1 MSTSTQMTDLEQRI
15 RELTSAQPFAV
26 HWQIRD
32 LTSEEPTTIGDG
44 AHAQVPSFS
53 TRKVSVLLACLA
65 LVHQGRLCLDQR
77 LPITEELNDGVQAGI
92 MKDLAPGVELTLE
105 DHLRQMMI
113 TSDNICTQ
121 LVFDAIGQAVQPTSM
136 NQGDR
141 QEGRAAAALQQVNDY
156 CAWVGLR
163 NTLHR
168 EIFPRSGELTWHHS
182 IEQMTVTTAADQAH
196 LLAQLGRGTQ
206 DTDAAEALHLTPELC
221 RVAVELMHGLHTPLL
236 GALTTRLRMAEKNGR
251 GLRSLSQVGL
261 ATTDDGAPVAAVAV
275 YAETIPT
282 ELPDGT
288 PGRIAAYELFGQIGQ
303 EIEGWYDGVG
313 RGEGRR
319 AESDARGTQTV
330 RVPSLFRIPDDVP
343 GTDAQLEATA
353 AHPGVLSA
361 IGGVTGG
368 GHDGGTVGRDVLG
381 HRDFHPLAGTGKL
394 LAALALAEV
403 DAADPGLLE
412 MPVTITAA
420 HRLAAVV
427 GPLRLPPGSRG
438 HAGEGAADLTL
449 GLHDALGLIIG
460 TSDAATSLAVRDA
473 LETRGVDL
481 AAEARAFFDRF
492 RLRDEPS
499 FHTQIT
505 GFEDPETARGD
516 LLTGETSA
524 HELRQLLMM
533 LTAGGGLVGEDVSDR
548 GKLGLNPTAAHRV
561 LGWMSQVFEPSGLAW
576 ALPGY
581 GPKKVPQW
589 TVSGLESRAAQ
600 HGAAVS
606 EGWTSVLIT
615 RRPGVAPTDGGVL
628 WMAAHVPA
636 RTGRDAS
643 RILGELGLTLHRRGL
658 SRPTRRGS
666 VSPMYIS
673 DS

>member
-1 MSTSTQMTDLEQRI
+1 MPEALSVLDERI

-44 AHAQVPSFS
+44 AHTQVPSFS

-65 LVHQGRLCLDQR
+65 LVRQSRLSLETR
-77 LPITEELNDGVQAGI
+77 LPITEELTDGVQAGT
-92 MKDLAPGVELTLE
+92 MKDLAAGVELTLE

-121 LVFDAIGQAVQPTSM
+121 LVFDAIGGATQAGPARPAGLHQ
-136 NQGDR
+136 DD
-141 QEGRAAAALQQVNDY
+141 RAAAALQQVNDY

-196 LLAQLGRGTQ
+196 LLAELGRGTQ
-206 DTDAAEALHLTPELC
+206 NAEAAEALHLTPQLC
-221 RVAVELMHGLHTPLL
+221 RFAVELMYGLYTPLL
-236 GALTTRLRMAEKNGR
+236 GAQTTRVRFAEKNGR
-251 GLRSLSQVGL
+251 GLRSLSQIGL
-261 ATTDDGAPVAAVAV
+261 ATADDGAPVAAVAV
-275 YAETIPT
+275 FAETIPT
-282 ELPDGT
+282 QLPDGP
-288 PGRIAAYELFGQIGQ
+288 PGRIAAYELFGRIGRA
-303 EIEGWYDGVG
+303 IEDWHDGLG
-313 RGEGRR
+313 RGEGKR
-319 AESDARGTQTV
+319 APSDARGTHPA
-330 RVPSLFRIPDDVP
+330 RVPILLRVPEDVP
-343 GTDAQLEATA
+343 GTDAQLEAAA
-353 AHPGVLSA
+353 AHPGVLAA

-381 HRDFHPLAGTGKL
+381 HREFHPLAGVGKL
-394 LAALALAEV
+394 LAAVTLAEME
-403 DAADPGLLE
+403 AADPGLLE
-412 MPVTITAA
+412 MPVRITAA
-420 HRLAAVV
+420 HRRAAVV

-481 AAEARAFFDRF
+481 AAETRAFFDRF

-505 GFEDPETARGD
+505 GLEGPETARGD

-533 LTAGGGLVGEDVSDR
+533 LVAYGGLLEVEVPDR
-548 GKLGLNPTAAHRV
+548 GKLGLNPAAARRV

-589 TVSGLESRAAQ
+589 TVSGLESRDAD
-600 HGAAVS
+600 HGGDGS

-615 RRPGVAPTDGGVL
+615 RRPGVAPSDGGVL

-658 SRPTRRGS
+658 SRPTLRGN
-666 VSPMYIS
+666 VAPMSIS

>member
-1 MSTSTQMTDLEQRI
+1 MSAPDQGTDLEQRI
-15 RELTSAQPFAV
+15 HALTAGQPFAV
-26 HWQIRD
+26 HWQLRD

-53 TRKVSVLLACLA
+53 TRKVSVLLACLS
-65 LVHQGRLCLDQR
+65 LVHQGRLVLNMR
-77 LPITEELNDGVQAGI
+77 LPITEDLKAGVQAGI

-121 LVFDAIGQAVQPTSM
+121 LVFDAIGGAARPASLHH
-136 NQGDR
+136 DD
-141 QEGRAAAALQQVNDY
+141 RAAAALQQVNDY
-156 CAWVGLR
+156 CAWVGMR
-163 NTLHR
+163 STLHR

-206 DTDAAEALHLTPELC
+206 NTKAAEALHLTPQLC
-221 RVAVELMHGLHTPLL
+221 RFAVELMHGLYTPLL
-236 GALTTRLRMAEKNGR
+236 DAQTTRLRVAEKNGR
-251 GLRSLSQVGL
+251 GLRSLSQIGL
-261 ATTDDGAPVAAVAV
+261 AATDDGAPVAAVAV

-288 PGRIAAYELFGQIGQ
+288 PGRIAAYELFGQIGRA
-303 EIEGWYDGVG
+303 IEDWYDGVG
-313 RGEGRR
+313 RGEGFR
-319 AESDARGTQTV
+319 APSDARDTQPD
-330 RVPSLFRIPDDVP
+330 RVSSLLRIPEDVS
-343 GTDAQLEATA
+343 GSDAQREATA

-368 GHDGGTVGRDVLG
+368 GDDGGTVGRDVLG
-381 HRDFHPLAGTGKL
+381 HREFHPLAGAGKL
-394 LAALALAEV
+394 LAAVTLAEME
-403 DAADPGLLE
+403 AADPGLLE
-412 MPVTITAA
+412 MPVPIAA
-420 HRLAAVV
+420 EHRCAAVV
-427 GPLRLPPGSRG
+427 GPLRLPAGSGR
-438 HAGEGAADLTL
+438 HADDQAGEMTL
-449 GLHDALGLIIG
+449 SLHDGLGLIIG
-460 TSDAATSLAVRDA
+460 TADAAASLAVRAA

-481 AAEARAFFDRF
+481 AAETRAFFDRF

-505 GFEDPETARGD
+505 GFEDLETARGD

-533 LTAGGGLVGEDVSDR
+533 LVASGGLLEVEVPDR
-548 GKLGLNPTAAHRV
+548 GMLGLNPAAARCV

-589 TVSGLESRAAQ
+589 TVSGLESRQAASRGEGGQ
-600 HGAAVS
+600 
-606 EGWTSVLIT
+606 GWTSVLIT

-636 RTGRDAS
+636 STGRDAS

-658 SRPTRRGS
+658 SRPRLRGN
-666 VSPMYIS
+666 VAPMHIQE
-673 DS
+673 

>member
-1 MSTSTQMTDLEQRI
+1 MTPLRPLAALDRRI
-15 RELTSAQPFAV
+15 RDLTADAPFAV
-26 HWQIRD
+26 HWQISD
-32 LTSEEPTTIGDG
+32 ITSTELPAIGSAADT
-44 AHAQVPSFS
+44 QVASFS
-53 TRKVSVLLACLA
+53 TRKVSLLLACLA
-65 LVHQGRLCLDQR
+65 LVHQGRLALDAR
-77 LPITEELNDGVQAGI
+77 LPITDELKDGVQAGI

-121 LVFDAIGQAVQPTSM
+121 LVFDAIGGATQASPAQPASLH
-136 NQGDR
+136 QDD
-141 QEGRAAAALQQVNDY
+141 RAAAALQQVNDY
-156 CAWVGLR
+156 CAWVGMR

-206 DTDAAEALHLTPELC
+206 NTEAAEALHLTPQLC
-221 RVAVELMHGLHTPLL
+221 RFAVELMHGLHTPLL
-236 GALTTRLRMAEKNGR
+236 VAQTIRLRVAEKNGR
-251 GLRSLSQVGL
+251 GLRSLSQIGL

-288 PGRIAAYELFGQIGQ
+288 PGRIAACELFGQIGQ
-303 EIEGWYDGVG
+303 AIEDWHDGVG
-313 RGEGRR
+313 RGEGRHVP
-319 AESDARGTQTV
+319 ADARDTHPV
-330 RVPSLFRIPDDVP
+330 HVPSLLRIPADIP
-343 GTDAQLEATA
+343 GTDAQLEAAA
-353 AHPGVLSA
+353 AHPGVLAA

-368 GHDGGTVGRDVLG
+368 GHEGGAVGRDVLG
-381 HRDFHPLAGTGKL
+381 HREFHPLAGTGKL
-394 LAALALAEV
+394 LAALALAERE
-403 DAADPGLLE
+403 AADPGLLE
-412 MPVTITAA
+412 MPVRITAA
-420 HRLAAVV
+420 HRRAAVV
-427 GPLRLPPGSRG
+427 GPLRIPSGSRG
-438 HAGEGAADLTL
+438 HTGERVSNLTL
-449 GLHDALGLIIG
+449 SLHDALGLIIG
-460 TSDAATSLAVRDA
+460 TSDAATALAVRNA
-473 LETRGVDL
+473 LEARGVDL
-481 AAEARAFFDRF
+481 VAEVRSFLDRF
-492 RLRDEPS
+492 DVPDQRM

-505 GFEDPETARGD
+505 GLEDPETVRGD

-524 HELRQLLMM
+524 HELRQVLMLL
-533 LTAGGGLVGEDVSDR
+533 TSDGGLLGEDVPDR
-548 GKLGLNPTAAHRV
+548 GKLGLNAAAARRV

-600 HGAAVS
+600 HGGALS

-615 RRPGVAPTDGGVL
+615 RRPGVVPTDGGVL

-636 RTGRDAS
+636 RTGREAS

-658 SRPTRRGS
+658 SRPKLRGN
-666 VSPMYIS
+666 VAPMYIQE
-673 DS
+673 